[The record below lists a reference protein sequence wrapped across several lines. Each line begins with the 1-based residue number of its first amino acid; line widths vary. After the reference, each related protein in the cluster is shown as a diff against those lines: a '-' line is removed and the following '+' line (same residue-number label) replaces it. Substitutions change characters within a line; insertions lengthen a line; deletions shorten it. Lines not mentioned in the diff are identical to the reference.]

1 MLYIGLDDTDTLR
14 TPGTGQ
20 LARGIAA
27 MLAEDYQRHECRIS
41 GVVRQQLFYDPR
53 VPYTKNNSSA
63 CIMLT
68 NVSETGNEQAQ
79 RAEECLIQ
87 AIGER
92 VRTFMQAHF
101 QPGSDPGL
109 CVSTV
114 APLAFTAFGRRAQ
127 RELVTQAEARNLAI
141 EHGALLEGLGGT
153 EDGVIGA
160 LAAVGLAASGEDGRY
175 ILVGRSRE
183 LTGLQP
189 IAALLKAGI
198 AEVQTVEGMPVS
210 EGLVLTDRLRPA
222 RRHGQPIAIVAWSE
236 EHGGCWLPLKLD

>member
-1 MLYIGLDDTDTLR
+1 MLYIGLDDTDTLG

-27 MLAEDYQRHECRIS
+27 MLTENYPIS
-41 GVVRQQLFYDPR
+41 GVVRQQLFFDPR
-53 VPYTKNNSSA
+53 VPFTKNNSSA
-63 CIMLT
+63 CIMLA
-68 NVSETGNEQAQ
+68 NGSEAGSLHTQESEKYLMLAVGEKV
-79 RAEECLIQ
+79 RA
-87 AIGER
+87 
-92 VRTFMQAHF
+92 FMQAHF

-109 CVSTV
+109 CVSTI
-114 APLAFTAFGRRAQ
+114 APPVFTAFGRRAQ
-127 RELVTQAEARNLAI
+127 RELVTQMEARALAA
-141 EHGALLEGLGGT
+141 EYGVLLEGLGGT

-160 LAAVGLAASGEDGRY
+160 LAAVGLAASGDDGRY

-189 IAALLKAGI
+189 VKALLEAGI
-198 AEVQTVEGMPVS
+198 AMVQTAEGVPVS

-222 RRHGQPIAIVAWSE
+222 RRQGRPVAVVTWSE